1 VLIRNAKLTVSSV
14 CALHTTQAVVAGLVA
29 LELLKLNV
37 GNKKLESYN
46 NSFLNL
52 AVNQCVFACPC
63 CCVTRHALLSANRVI
78 WMERL

>member
-1 VLIRNAKLTVSSV
+1 
-14 CALHTTQAVVAGLVA
+14 VVAGLVA

-52 AVNQCVFACPC
+52 AVNQCVVACTC
-63 CCVTRHALLSANRVI
+63 RRLHLSSLALVVASRQALLSANR
-78 WMERL
+78 MT